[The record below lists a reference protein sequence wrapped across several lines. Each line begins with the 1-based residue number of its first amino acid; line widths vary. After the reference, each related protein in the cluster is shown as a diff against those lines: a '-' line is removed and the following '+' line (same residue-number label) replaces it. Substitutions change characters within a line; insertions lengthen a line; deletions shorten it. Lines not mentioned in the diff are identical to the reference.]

1 MITLN
6 GASIAWASKMIP
18 SPSMSSAESETA
30 AAVMLVK
37 EILSARLLLWELGYG
52 QPGSTTLC
60 EYVSSPQF
68 FAYRTSPIMWQV
80 CE

>member
-18 SPSMSSAESETA
+18 APSMSSAEAETA

-37 EILSARLLLWELGYG
+37 KILSARLLLWRMKLASKNPFIFTNEHTTH
-52 QPGSTTLC
+52 STNLNRMTSL
-60 EYVSSPQF
+60 
-68 FAYRTSPIMWQV
+68 YRQD
-80 CE
+80 